1 MKTFI
6 VHVMINGQEQQVPV
20 MAKDLDAADTWAVER
35 YEDAGFV
42 VTRVRPK
49 V

>member
-20 MAKDLDAADTWAVER
+20 MAKDLDTADEWAVAR
-35 YEDAGFV
+35 YEDAGFK

-49 V
+49 L